1 MALEVRLRFK
11 RHSDGVYQSRLGLLI
26 LPGSRGLRE
35 DGSRRGRGAVL
46 TQPQQDDSLS
56 RGKGSKSFQGG
67 TMSELG
73 PIPQGQTLESSPS
86 LPVLLTWIGFL
97 SLPSQ

>member
-1 MALEVRLRFK
+1 MRFK
-11 RHSDGVYQSRLGLLI
+11 RHSAGVYQARAGLLI
-26 LPGSRGLRE
+26 LPGRRGLRE
-35 DGSRRGRGAVL
+35 NGSRRGRGAVL

-56 RGKGSKSFQGG
+56 RGKGSKLFQRG

-73 PIPQGQTLESSPS
+73 PLPQGQALESSPS
-86 LPVLLTWIGFL
+86 LPVLLTGIGFL